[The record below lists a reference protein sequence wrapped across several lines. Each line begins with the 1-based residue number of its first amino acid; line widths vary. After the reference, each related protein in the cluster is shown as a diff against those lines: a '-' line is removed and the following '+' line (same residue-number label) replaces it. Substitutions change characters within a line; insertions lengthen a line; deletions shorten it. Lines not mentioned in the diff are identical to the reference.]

1 MPTYEAAVYNR
12 RVRDALRHGDK
23 NETGLDDEWE
33 NTRYV
38 EITAPDPE
46 QAAARIERRYPAKLG
61 FVLAT
66 LKETS

>member
-12 RVRDALRHGDK
+12 RVRDALRRGDK
-23 NETGLDDEWE
+23 NDTGLDDEWE

-38 EITAPDPE
+38 EVTAPDPE
-46 QAAARIERRYPAKLG
+46 QAAARIERRYPEKHG
-61 FVLAT
+61 FVLAS